1 MYVFDF
7 IRMKIR
13 KKYLLMVGLGVV
25 FFCKSIMGIIC
36 VILNIEFMDNF
47 KE

>member
-1 MYVFDF
+1 MHAFDF

-13 KKYLLMVGLGVV
+13 KKYLLTAGPGAV

-36 VILNIEFMDNF
+36 VTSNTEFTDNF